1 MKFLVCYYSKTGTTA
16 EIAGRVG
23 KILEERGADVEIRA
37 IDLITGFQGYDRLI
51 LGCPINGMNVVPEF
65 KTFLAEKVAGSGI
78 PSDIFIVSYLF
89 EKGRNIFRKMIIRN
103 TESIRASLNPRS
115 MEIFAGRLP
124 DKLPGFARLIFGT
137 PPDLPLDLRDW
148 VKIEAWARSLADS

>member
-16 EIAGRVG
+16 EIAVRVG
-23 KILEERGADVEIRA
+23 KILEERGADVEIKA
-37 IDLITGFQGYDRLI
+37 IDSVTDFRGYDRLI

-89 EKGRNIFRKMIIRN
+89 EKGRNIFRKMIVRN

-148 VKIEAWARSLADS
+148 VKIEAWARSLTDS